1 MQGKRFDEF
10 RAPECVGSDCRE
22 SFRLSVSWA
31 SFLWKGSVLKTGV
44 FLDLETVDSGDLD
57 RSQLTASL
65 PEWRWHDFSFP
76 AEIPE
81 RVAAADVVI
90 SNKCVLDRAV
100 MSQAKQ
106 LKLVALAATG
116 SNNVD
121 LVAAKELG
129 IAVCNIRDY
138 ATSAVAQHSITLM
151 LNLLTGQPWYWQ
163 SVREGAWSHSRQ
175 FCLNHRPIREARG
188 LCFGVIGYGVLGS
201 ATAALAQAL
210 GMEVIIADHKGE
222 PARAGRVAFDE
233 VIRRA
238 DVISIHCPL
247 NDRTRGMIDA
257 QVLHV
262 MKRDALLI
270 NTARG
275 GIVVEQ
281 DLADALRA
289 GIIAGAGIDTL
300 SKEPPP
306 ADHVLLAADIPN
318 LIVTPHNAWASK
330 NARQNAVDQLTAV
343 IKAFASGQ
351 PLNRIA

>member
-1 MQGKRFDEF
+1 MTSTHLR
-10 RAPECVGSDCRE
+10 
-22 SFRLSVSWA
+22 
-31 SFLWKGSVLKTGV
+31 TGV

-57 RSQLTASL
+57 RSRLEASL
-65 PEWRWHDFSFP
+65 PEWRWHDFSMP
-76 AEIPE
+76 GEIPG
-81 RVAAADVVI
+81 RIAGADVVI
-90 SNKCVLDRAV
+90 SNKCVLDRAAL
-100 MSQAKQ
+100 SQTPG

-121 LVAAKELG
+121 LVAAAELG

-138 ATSAVAQHSITLM
+138 ATTAVAQHAITLM

-188 LCFGVIGYGVLGS
+188 LCFGVIGYGVLGR
-201 ATAALAQAL
+201 ATAAMAQAL
-210 GMEVIIADHKGE
+210 GMEVIVAEYKGE
-222 PARAGRVAFDE
+222 APRAGRVAFDE

-238 DVISIHCPL
+238 DVLSIHCPL

-257 QVLHV
+257 AALRA

-281 DLADALRA
+281 DLADALRQ
-289 GIIAGAGIDTL
+289 GVIAGAGIDTL

-318 LIVTPHNAWASK
+318 LIVTPHNAWASRA
-330 NARQNAVDQLTAV
+330 ARQAAVDQLTA
-343 IKAFASGQ
+343 IIHAFAAGQ
-351 PLNRIA
+351 PMNRIA